1 MALVG
6 NRVAN
11 RLPTCAAVATRRC
24 HRVHRDSIVPLRSIA
39 REGLWGWPGAPE
51 ARHRTSSELAVR
63 EPRDGSLRVET
74 REQGIPQAQALVRR
88 YIPVSVSLV
97 GQLLKDRREKARVSA
112 KASGAAAS
120 AVLALLNDER
130 GEDMGGSCLVSQ
142 PMTRRACIAGGEECA
157 AGVVSMTL
165 AAGVR
170 AWLML

>member
-1 MALVG
+1 L
-6 NRVAN
+6 
-11 RLPTCAAVATRRC
+11 
-24 HRVHRDSIVPLRSIA
+24 
-39 REGLWGWPGAPE
+39 
-51 ARHRTSSELAVR
+51 R

-130 GEDMGGSCLVSQ
+130 GEDTVGRLLPGF
-142 PMTRRACIAGGEECA
+142 
-157 AGVVSMTL
+157 
-165 AAGVR
+165 
-170 AWLML
+170 